1 MTETLRINVGGM
13 TCAACQAHVQ
23 HALEETPGVEKAAV
37 SLMTNEATVVFDP
50 NTVAAPALIEAIR
63 ETGYEADL
71 PTPGQT
77 AFQEQEARERAEVA
91 EARELSIK
99 AVVSLALG
107 GASMGLSMTFMDD
120 TRVHWLLLGITV
132 FVMAWAGRR
141 IYSSAFA
148 AARHGSSDMNTLVA
162 LGTGAAFVYSAAVTI
177 VPGFFRARRIAL
189 DVYFEAAV
197 LIVAFVVTGRAM
209 EARSKRLTTGALRK
223 LIGLQSP
230 TARVSHDGA
239 ESEIPVAR
247 VRPGDLIVVRPGEKL
262 PVDGVILD
270 GASFVD
276 ESMLTGEPAPAE
288 KRPGSAVT
296 GGTLNTTGSFR
307 YRATTLGEASVL
319 ARIVTLMRDAQA
331 TRTPMERLADRISR
345 VFTPTVIA
353 LAALTFAGWTIAGR
367 GALQAAVAAVAV
379 LIIACP
385 CAMGLAVPT
394 AVMVATGRGAAMGLL
409 IKGGE
414 ALEKLRRVN
423 TIVVDKTGTVTEG
436 KPRVTQANIGDADL
450 RLAASAEGRSE
461 HPLGKAV
468 VDFAAS
474 RGLTLIEA
482 QDFSAT
488 AGLGIQ
494 AHVEGHDVL
503 AGNAAFLNLKG
514 TTLNGTILN
523 GTTLTGTRGAV
534 AAWPL
539 LAVRGVEA
547 SHGSEASR
555 GSAKGAAR
563 TSEPAQEPVAPHS
576 VLPEFP
582 GGERSGEGVPAA
594 GGILIAI
601 DGRFVGSLLVSDPI
615 RSTTKSAVEEF
626 ARLGLEVIMLTGDRQ
641 EPAQVI
647 ARQAGIGRVIAEVL
661 PSGKAAEIRRLQSLG
676 RTVAMVGDGINDAP
690 ALAQADVGFAMGSGT
705 DVAMEAGDVTLLR
718 SDLRAVAQAIALSR
732 SAWRVMKQN
741 LFWAL
746 GYNVIA
752 IPAAALGF
760 LSPVIASAAMA
771 ASSVS
776 VVANSLRLKRVR
788 I

>member
-1 MTETLRINVGGM
+1 MTETVHINVGGM

-50 NTVAAPALIEAIR
+50 HAVAPPALLEAIR
-63 ETGYEADL
+63 GTGYEADL

-77 AFQEQEARERAEVA
+77 AFQQQEERERAQA
-91 EARELSIK
+91 REARELSIQ

-107 GASMGLSMTFMDD
+107 AASMGLSMMFMGD
-120 TRVHWLLLGITV
+120 TRVHWLLLGIAV
-132 FVMAWAGRR
+132 FVMGWAGRR
-141 IYSSAFA
+141 IYAGAFT
-148 AARHGSSDMNTLVA
+148 AARHGSSDMNTLIA
-162 LGTGAAFVYSAAVTI
+162 LGTGAAFLYSAAVT
-177 VPGFFRARRIAL
+177 VAPGFFHDRGIAL
-189 DVYFEAAV
+189 NVYYEAAV
-197 LIVAFVVTGRAM
+197 LIVAFVVTGRAL
-209 EARSKRLTTGALRK
+209 EARAKRQTTGALRK

-230 TARVSHDGA
+230 TARVSRGMSSDVV

-247 VRPGDLIVVRPGEKL
+247 VRAGDLIVVRPGEKL

-276 ESMLTGEPAPAE
+276 ESMLTGEPAPVE
-288 KRPGSAVT
+288 KRAGSAVT
-296 GGTLNTTGSFR
+296 GGTLNTSGSFR
-307 YRATTLGEASVL
+307 YRATTLGESSVL

-331 TRTPMERLADRISR
+331 SRTPMERLADRISR

-353 LAALTFAGWTIAGR
+353 LAALTFAGWMIAGR
-367 GALQAAVAAVAV
+367 GALQAAVSAVAV

-414 ALEKLRRVN
+414 ALEKLRRVD
-423 TIVVDKTGTVTEG
+423 TIVLDKTGTVTEG
-436 KPRVTQANIGDADL
+436 KPRVTQADIGDDDL
-450 RLAASAEGRSE
+450 RLAASAESRSE

-468 VDFAAS
+468 VDYAAS
-474 RGLTLIEA
+474 RGLGLTEA
-482 QDFSAT
+482 GEFSAT
-488 AGLGIQ
+488 AGLGIR
-494 AHVEGHDVL
+494 ARVEGHDVL
-503 AGNAAFLNLKG
+503 AGNLAFLAG
-514 TTLNGTILN
+514 S
-523 GTTLTGTRGAV
+523 
-534 AAWPL
+534 
-539 LAVRGVEA
+539 GVTA
-547 SHGSEASR
+547 
-555 GSAKGAAR
+555 
-563 TSEPAQEPVAPHS
+563 
-576 VLPEFP
+576 L
-582 GGERSGEGVPAA
+582 GEG
-594 GGILIAI
+594 ILVAV
-601 DGRFVGSLLVSDPI
+601 DGRYAGSLLVSDPI
-615 RSTTKSAVEEF
+615 RATTKSAVEEF
-626 ARLGLEVIMLTGDRQ
+626 ARLGLEVILLTGDRQ
-641 EPAQVI
+641 EPAQAI
-647 ARQAGIGRVIAEVL
+647 AHQAGIGRVIAEVL
-661 PSGKAAEIRRLQSLG
+661 PDGKAAEIRQLQSQG

-690 ALAQADVGFAMGSGT
+690 ALAQADIGFAMGSGT

-718 SDLRAVAQAIALSR
+718 SDLRAVAQAMSLSR
-732 SAWRVMKQN
+732 AAWRVMKQN

-746 GYNVIA
+746 GYNAIA